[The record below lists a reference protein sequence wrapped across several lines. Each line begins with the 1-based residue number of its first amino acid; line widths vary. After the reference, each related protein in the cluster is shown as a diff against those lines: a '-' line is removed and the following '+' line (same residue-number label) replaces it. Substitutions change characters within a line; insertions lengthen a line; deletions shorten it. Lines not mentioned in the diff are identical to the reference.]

1 MKIAQYFACKLESKK
16 HSYQKLLSKFHWKRP
31 KMFCHLDFIVILCEK
46 FVLAFIWNNAS
57 KLTVRQNGWH
67 ALCFW
72 GFSAVITNASEGGL
86 ARSFRAFIE
95 STFVLGNVFKTDIPA
110 LLEPGPLRPGFWW
123 FCASSSSWRT
133 SFAVVLLQFFRLD
146 NFQGKTQAIIFL
158 VSSNTIDLGIH
169 ECIRESE
176 VEKDFSLTS
185 FMSFDFN
192 LDNLFCCYAY
202 FDMVS
207 R

>member
-1 MKIAQYFACKLESKK
+1 
-16 HSYQKLLSKFHWKRP
+16 
-31 KMFCHLDFIVILCEK
+31 MFCHLDFIVILCEK

-86 ARSFRAFIE
+86 QGVSEPLLSQLLFLAMFSKQIF
-95 STFVLGNVFKTDIPA
+95 L